1 MRAQDDPE
9 TKPAC
14 PLCNTL
20 LTFRRWSKRR
30 PERSE
35 ALADCPNG
43 CGCWQIRYADGHP
56 TSGPY
61 QVSALKAKTV
71 AGSFRIT
78 PARLDEIVRVYGSV
92 QSFLDYA
99 PVLVCNTARVNT

>member
-1 MRAQDDPE
+1 MKAQSLAE
-9 TKPAC
+9 MKPAC

-20 LTFRRWSKRR
+20 LVFRRWSKRK
-30 PERSE
+30 PERCE

-43 CGCWQIRYADGHP
+43 CGFWQIRYADGRP

-61 QVSALKAKTV
+61 QVSARKAKTV

-78 PARLDEIVRVYGSV
+78 PARLEEIVRVYGSV

-99 PVLVCNTARVNT
+99 PVLACITVRANT